1 VLDVLEDPQRA
12 AKLSAQ
18 ARIYAQSWASANM
31 AWRLAELYGEI
42 IAQRVAPESPAA
54 SRTSAAA

>member
-12 AKLSAQ
+12 AKLSTL
-18 ARIYAQSWASANM
+18 ARVYAQSWASANM
-31 AWRLAELYGEI
+31 AWRLAELYKEVMGRRAEE
-42 IAQRVAPESPAA
+42 ASPAA